1 MNLGI
6 RLQKELRDKE
16 IRAEIDLQE
25 KSLKGQMKYAG
36 KTNASMTIIIGESEL
51 ADGIVQIKDMNT
63 GIQQKINIA
72 QASFYIEE
80 HLDI

>member
-1 MNLGI
+1 M
-6 RLQKELRDKE
+6 
-16 IRAEIDLQE
+16 
-25 KSLKGQMKYAG
+25 
-36 KTNASMTIIIGESEL
+36 

-72 QASFYIEE
+72 QASSYIEE